1 MAALDRSLYEEI
13 TIESIDRKRT
23 VDLRTGVVSIDYY
36 EDIFSPVITAKIR
49 VVNSTDTV
57 RAPDRQGN
65 PDGLSQSIYNGLPLR
80 GGERVSLKIKGN
92 TSTNPGLNFTSAEK
106 NLFVTSITDVFSESL
121 RETFVLNLTSRE
133 AITNETVRVA
143 RKYPTS
149 ATIDVSVKDILATYL
164 KTKSIGN
171 IEKSKNKYGFIGN
184 SRKPFTILIWL
195 ASKAVPSTDSPAAG
209 FFFYQTKEGFQFRS
223 IDGLIR
229 QQSRAT
235 YIYTQVNESGIER
248 NNDYFILKYST
259 DKNQN
264 LIEKLRLGAFAS
276 ERRYYN
282 PLTFEFTKPEE
293 GKFSV
298 DTLSKKMK
306 NLGKKVSDGLHI
318 PEELKNSPSRIFSGI
333 LDLGTLEKDVQTTEN
348 ANPLEYQSQSLIR
361 YNLLLTQTL
370 SVTIPSNTNLNAGD
384 VITCKFPKI
393 SLGSNSEYD
402 DQQSGLYMIKEL
414 CHHFDTEGSYTSL
427 KLIRDTFG
435 LYGTNNR

>member
-276 ERRYYN
+276 ERRY
-282 PLTFEFTKPEE
+282 
-293 GKFSV
+293 
-298 DTLSKKMK
+298 
-306 NLGKKVSDGLHI
+306 
-318 PEELKNSPSRIFSGI
+318 
-333 LDLGTLEKDVQTTEN
+333 TT
-348 ANPLEYQSQSLIR
+348 P
-361 YNLLLTQTL
+361 LLL
-370 SVTIPSNTNLNAGD
+370 NLQNQRR
-384 VITCKFPKI
+384 VN
-393 SLGSNSEYD
+393 LV
-402 DQQSGLYMIKEL
+402 
-414 CHHFDTEGSYTSL
+414 
-427 KLIRDTFG
+427 
-435 LYGTNNR
+435 

>member
-184 SRKPFTILIWL
+184 SRKPFTI
-195 ASKAVPSTDSPAAG
+195 
-209 FFFYQTKEGFQFRS
+209 
-223 IDGLIR
+223 
-229 QQSRAT
+229 
-235 YIYTQVNESGIER
+235 
-248 NNDYFILKYST
+248 
-259 DKNQN
+259 
-264 LIEKLRLGAFAS
+264 
-276 ERRYYN
+276 
-282 PLTFEFTKPEE
+282 
-293 GKFSV
+293 
-298 DTLSKKMK
+298 
-306 NLGKKVSDGLHI
+306 
-318 PEELKNSPSRIFSGI
+318 
-333 LDLGTLEKDVQTTEN
+333 
-348 ANPLEYQSQSLIR
+348 
-361 YNLLLTQTL
+361 
-370 SVTIPSNTNLNAGD
+370 
-384 VITCKFPKI
+384 
-393 SLGSNSEYD
+393 
-402 DQQSGLYMIKEL
+402 
-414 CHHFDTEGSYTSL
+414 
-427 KLIRDTFG
+427 
-435 LYGTNNR
+435 